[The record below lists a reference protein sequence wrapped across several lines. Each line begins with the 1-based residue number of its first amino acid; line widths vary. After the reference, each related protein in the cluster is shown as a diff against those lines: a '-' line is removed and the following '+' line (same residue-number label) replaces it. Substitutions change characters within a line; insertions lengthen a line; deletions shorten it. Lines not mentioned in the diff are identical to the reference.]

1 MKTNLRVWRHCRINP
16 QSSNALLDY
25 QCKKLS
31 KFARKNEMH
40 VIEITKIIS
49 NGKYMDTFPY
59 HSMIASILRK
69 KIDAILIYIFLRI
82 SIFTDLYKEFELFY
96 QPLHVSIISLNDIKK
111 RLL

>member
-16 QSSNALLDY
+16 QSPNALLDY
-25 QCKKLS
+25 QYEKLS

-59 HSMIASILRK
+59 HSMIASIRRK
-69 KIDAILIYIFLRI
+69 KIDAILIYSLLKI
-82 SIFTDLYKEFELFY
+82 SIFTDLYKEFKLY
-96 QPLHVSIISLNDIKK
+96 CQLNHVSIISLNDIKK
-111 RLL
+111 R